1 MIRQASAVL
10 RATRQLEVITGLPPS
25 TFNVATSKGKGVP
38 DTDASAAAAAANVT
52 ANVTDHHMT
61 LAPAKAFEDS
71 QEAAGP
77 DAAVLEF
84 AVALAHHH
92 DAITGG

>member
-1 MIRQASAVL
+1 MIRQASATL

-25 TFNVATSKGKGVP
+25 TFNVATSKGKGAP
-38 DTDASAAAAAANVT
+38 DTDASAAAANVT

-61 LAPAKAFEDS
+61 LTPAEAFEDG

-77 DAAVLEF
+77 DASVLEF